1 MVSTAPRTLI
11 ADDQP
16 DVIEALRLLLKREGY
31 QIEAA
36 NSPRAVLERL
46 ESRDFDLL
54 LMDLNYARDTT
65 SGEEGL
71 DLLARIRRLD
81 SALPVVVMTAW
92 GSVPLAVE
100 AMRRGAQ
107 DFVQKPWDNSQLLS
121 TLRHQIDVGAM
132 ARAAG
137 RQEIEDA
144 IATQHALLPQ
154 QIPQLPGFDFAVAW
168 TPAGQMSG
176 DYLDLIRLGGR
187 RLAIGVGDVVGKGLP
202 AALLMSNLQAA
213 VRALAADVISPEKL
227 IARVNRLVSA
237 NTAAQKF
244 ITLFYGVLD
253 GCRLTYTN
261 AGHNAPMVVRANGE
275 HMRLDA
281 GGVVLGVFPDW
292 SYRQAQIEV
301 APGDRLLLF
310 SDGITEAENAAG
322 AQFGEDRLLD
332 LLVRNRSLDATS
344 LRRKIMAA
352 VADFAGGALQ
362 DDATL
367 VVISK
372 N

>member
-1 MVSTAPRTLI
+1 MALSPPRTLI

-36 NSPRAVLERL
+36 HSPGAVLERL
-46 ESRDFDLL
+46 AARDYDLL

-71 DLLARIRRLD
+71 DLLARIRKLD
-81 SALPVVVMTAW
+81 SELPVVVMTAW

-121 TLRHQIDVGAM
+121 TLRNQIE
-132 ARAAG
+132 ARAAV
-137 RQEIEDA
+137 RDEMSEA
-144 IATQHALLPQ
+144 VATQQALLPQ
-154 QIPQLPGFDFAVAW
+154 SIPQIPGFDISVSW
-168 TPAGQMSG
+168 MPAREIGG
-176 DYLDLIRLGGR
+176 DYLDLIRLGER
-187 RLAIGVGDVVGKGLP
+187 RLGIGVGDVVGKGLP

-213 VRALAADVISPEKL
+213 VRTLAPDVQSPRRL
-227 IARVNRLVSA
+227 AARVNRLVSA
-237 NTAAQKF
+237 NTSAQKF

-253 GCRLTYTN
+253 ARRLIYTN
-261 AGHNAPMVVRANGE
+261 AGHNAPMLVRAAGDSR
-275 HMRLDA
+275 RLDS

-292 SYRQAQIEV
+292 SYEQAEV
-301 APGDRLLLF
+301 ELAPGDRLLLF
-310 SDGITEAENAAG
+310 SDGVSEAENRAG
-322 AQFGEDRLLD
+322 AQFGEERLLD
-332 LLVRNRSLDATS
+332 LLVRHRSLDATR
-344 LRRKIMAA
+344 LRKRIMAE
-352 VADFAGGALQ
+352 VADFSGGRLQ

-367 VVISK
+367 VVIAAD
-372 N
+372 